1 MTTLADPPTLLNWV
15 EKVIIPIVTFVI
27 GFLISHF
34 TLNKKDRKDV
44 EQKNYENSVA
54 LVGQH
59 RVAYEAY
66 AAALKTYDDA
76 ALASAN
82 DFFQI
87 ATTGE
92 TYFYVLGL
100 MSSAI
105 LSDKVDPKLRDNV
118 MLRKIQEATE
128 RTLPH
133 HYEALKAIAQKF
145 NFPYTGELR
154 LADYEALYAAI
165 GKYGAQLDWTNG

>member
-1 MTTLADPPTLLNWV
+1 MTTPSNPSTALNWV
-15 EKVIIPIVTFVI
+15 EKVVIPIVTFVV

-34 TLNKKDRKDV
+34 TLSKKDRKDV
-44 EQKNYENSVA
+44 AQKNYENSVA
-54 LVGQH
+54 LVEQH
-59 RVAYEAY
+59 KLAYEAY

-82 DFFQI
+82 DFFHI

-105 LSDKVDPKLRDNV
+105 LSDKVDPALRDNV
-118 MLRKIQEATE
+118 MLRKIKEATE

-133 HYEALKAIAQKF
+133 HYEALKAIAQKY

-154 LADYEALYAAI
+154 LADYEALYAVI
-165 GKYGAQLDWTNG
+165 GKYGGQFDGING